1 MKTQKHKGVSL
12 FFFFLKTTRCN
23 PRGGKKQKKQTKKPQ
38 KKKKWHC
45 QNGRTGRRSEAT
57 NRLIWSVTLHAEVHE
72 EKGAPSEMPPLSI
85 WMNAGKT
92 EEAQGARG
100 VFPARTR
107 DPFESGTIQSEV
119 PRLWKESLLHRPGL
133 AGWYILF
140 YSPHAH
146 IHSSEMPSL
155 YSQSSRPPEAEDA
168 STSGG
173 GSTTSY
179 TAWKTLLQSL
189 VSNWRCLQA
198 SSNRKITS

>member
-1 MKTQKHKGVSL
+1 MALSKGTNRKEVWGDQQADMKCDAPCRS
-12 FFFFLKTTRCN
+12 
-23 PRGGKKQKKQTKKPQ
+23 PRGKGSSFKNATTE
-38 KKKKWHC
+38 HLDE
-45 QNGRTGRRSEAT
+45 RRQD
-57 NRLIWSVTLHAEVHE
+57 W
-72 EKGAPSEMPPLSI
+72 
-85 WMNAGKT
+85 
-92 EEAQGARG
+92 RG
-100 VFPARTR
+100 TRSSRRVFPAKTR

-140 YSPHAH
+140 YSTHAH

-155 YSQSSRPPEAEDA
+155 YSQSSRPPEADDA

-173 GSTTSY
+173 GSTASY

-198 SSNRKITS
+198 SSNRKNHILK